1 MAKGNASRRANGDG
15 WVYQDGTQW
24 RYKLAVGTDPA
35 TGKIQYKGGRAKSHA
50 EATDKLRKLQ
60 AEFLTGRL
68 AAPSKGSLSKYLEGW
83 VENSIKPN
91 RAMSTY
97 RQYRWLIDQHIV
109 PHLGKKRV
117 EDVRR
122 PDVQKLIALKATQ
135 LVQPKT
141 ERNQGSSGV
150 KLSRNTLRLIRAV
163 LHAAFN
169 DAIRDGLASINP
181 ASHVELPKEAKKA
194 PVSLK
199 EAEVRTLLEIAANAD
214 MAEFWL
220 FLFLTGCRLA
230 EASGLRWQDVDLAK
244 RTARIQGQLQRVE
257 RTLQYL
263 PGTKTNQTRD
273 LQLPD
278 VLVSKLKELKSR
290 QLVEG
295 TSDPDGIV
303 FLNPYGRRL
312 DPKYVRDRLA
322 ELCRTAGVPVVSPHK
337 IRHTAAT
344 LALGAT
350 GDLHAVQKM
359 LGHSQISLT
368 ANLYGHGTAEA
379 QRRLANALSEI
390 IVPKGEQGGI
400 RD

>member
-1 MAKGNASRRANGDG
+1 MAKNSSSRRANGDG
-15 WVYQDGTQW
+15 WVYQDGPQW
-24 RYKLAVGTDPA
+24 RYKLAVGTDAA
-35 TGKIQYKGGRAKSHA
+35 TGKIQYKGGRAKSHV
-50 EATDKLRKLQ
+50 EATEKLRKLQ

-68 AAPSKGSLSKYLEGW
+68 AAPSKGSLGSYLDGW

-135 LVQPKT
+135 LVQPRT
-141 ERNQGSSGV
+141 ARTQGSSGV

-169 DAIRDGLASINP
+169 DAIRDGLATINP

-199 EAEVRTLLEIAANAD
+199 EAEVRMLLKIAADAD

-230 EASGLRWQDVDLAK
+230 EASGLRWQDVDLSA
-244 RTARIQGQLQRVE
+244 RVARIQGQLHRVE
-257 RTLQYL
+257 GSLRYVA
-263 PGTKTNQTRD
+263 GTKTNQTRD

-278 VLVSKLKELKSR
+278 ALVFRLQELKSR
-290 QLVEG
+290 QLIEE
-295 TSDPDGIV
+295 TSDPDGLV

-322 ELCRTAGVPVVSPHK
+322 ELCRLAGVPVISPHK
-337 IRHTAAT
+337 ARHTAAT
-344 LALGAT
+344 LALSAT
-350 GDLHAVQKM
+350 GDLHSVQKM
-359 LGHSQISLT
+359 LGHAQISLT

-379 QRRLANALSEI
+379 QRRVADSLSSI
-390 IVPKGEQGGI
+390 MVPQEPT
-400 RD
+400 

>member
-1 MAKGNASRRANGDG
+1 MAKNIQRRRSNGDG
-15 WVYQDGTQW
+15 WVYQDGPQW
-24 RYKLAVGTDPA
+24 RFKLAVGVDPV
-35 TGKIQYKGGRAKSHA
+35 TGKLQYRGGRAASHA
-50 EATDKLRKLQ
+50 EATEKLRKLH
-60 AEFLTGRL
+60 AELLAGRV
-68 AAPSKGSLSKYLEGW
+68 AAPTKGTLGKYLDEW
-83 VENSIKPN
+83 VENTIKPN
-91 RAMSTY
+91 RADSTY
-97 RQYRWLIDQHIV
+97 RQYRWLIGQHIV
-109 PHLGKKRV
+109 PHLGKKRI

-135 LVQPKT
+135 LVQP
-141 ERNQGSSGV
+141 RSDRAQGAGGV

-199 EAEVRTLLEIAANAD
+199 EAEVRTLLEIAVEAE

-230 EASGLRWQDVDLAK
+230 EASGLRWQDVDLTK
-244 RTARIQGQLQRVE
+244 RSARIQGQLLRVE
-257 RTLQYL
+257 KTLQYQ

-278 VLVSKLKELKSR
+278 VLVSKLQELKAR

-295 TSDPDGIV
+295 SSDPDGIV

-359 LGHSQISLT
+359 LGHAQISLT

-379 QRRLANALSEI
+379 QRRLANALEQLI
-390 IVPKGEQGGI
+390 QPTNWKEGE
-400 RD
+400 

>member
-1 MAKGNASRRANGDG
+1 MAKSKATRRANGDG
-15 WVYQDGTQW
+15 WVYQDGSQW
-24 RYKLAVGTDPA
+24 RYKLAVGTDAA
-35 TGKIQYKGGRAKSHA
+35 TGKVQYKGGRAKSHA
-50 EATDKLRKLQ
+50 EATEKLRKLQ
-60 AEFLTGRL
+60 SEFLTGRL
-68 AAPSKGSLSKYLEGW
+68 AAPSTGSLGKYLDGW
-83 VENSIKPN
+83 VNNSIKPN

-97 RQYRWLIDQHIV
+97 VQYRWLIDQHIV

-135 LVQPKT
+135 LVKP
-141 ERNQGSSGV
+141 RSDRGQGTTGV

-169 DAIRDGLASINP
+169 DAIRDGIASINP

-194 PVSLK
+194 PISLK
-199 EAEVRTLLEIAANAD
+199 EAEARTLLEIATGAE

-244 RTARIQGQLQRVE
+244 GTARIQGQLLRIE
-257 RTLQYL
+257 RILQYQ

-273 LQLPD
+273 LQLPG
-278 VLVSKLKELKSR
+278 VLVSKLQELKSR

-295 TSDPDGIV
+295 ISDPDGIV

-312 DPKYVRDRLA
+312 DQKYVRDRLA
-322 ELCRTAGVPVVSPHK
+322 ELCRKAGVPVVSPHK

-359 LGHSQISLT
+359 LGHAQISLT

-379 QRRLANALSEI
+379 QRRLANALQQLI
-390 IVPKGEQGGI
+390 APGENQ
-400 RD
+400 

>member
-1 MAKGNASRRANGDG
+1 MAKSTASRRANGDG
-15 WVYQDGTQW
+15 WVYKDGSQW
-24 RYKLAVGTDPA
+24 RYKLAVGTDAA
-35 TGKIQYKGGRAKSHA
+35 TGKIQYKGGPGEDPCRSHG
-50 EATDKLRKLQ
+50 Q
-60 AEFLTGRL
+60 ASKATGRVPDG
-68 AAPSKGSLSKYLEGW
+68 PSCRFFEGLTEQVSRRLGREFDQAKPRDVDLSA
-83 VENSIKPN
+83 VSMAHRP
-91 RAMSTY
+91 A
-97 RQYRWLIDQHIV
+97 IV

-135 LVQPKT
+135 LVQPRT
-141 ERNQGSSGV
+141 DRTQGSSGV

-169 DAIRDGLASINP
+169 DAIRDGLASFNP
-181 ASHVELPKEAKKA
+181 ASHVELPREAKKA

-230 EASGLRWQDVDLAK
+230 EASGLRWQDVDLTK

-257 RTLQYL
+257 RTLQYQ

-278 VLVSKLKELKSR
+278 VLVSKLQELKSR

-295 TSDPDGIV
+295 ISDPDGVV

-379 QRRLANALSEI
+379 QRRLANTLSDI
-390 IVPKGEQGGI
+390 IVPKGGQGGVS
-400 RD
+400 D